1 MKLFKKHKK
10 LFWYLGLT
18 IILVLTVLSCTNPFA
33 PKLANLDAD
42 KQILGDQTTIEGLFI
57 NFSYSYKMQ
66 DTVVYGNLLSDD
78 FTFVFRN
85 YDNEPIADEA
95 WGRDEDMISTDGL
108 FQATQRLD
116 LIWNEINT
124 IFGDSLN
131 KAITRSFT
139 LDVIFTPEDRYQLQG
154 KANLTLKR
162 SDINQDW
169 KIVRW
174 RDESNN

>member
-1 MKLFKKHKK
+1 MNDLDKYRKLF
-10 LFWYLGLT
+10 
-18 IILVLTVLSCTNPFA
+18 LVLGQIVLLAFITISCTNPFA
-33 PKLANLDAD
+33 PKLANLDSE
-42 KQILGDQTTIEGLFI
+42 KPILGDQTTIEGLFI

-85 YDNEPIADEA
+85 YDKEPIADEA
-95 WGRDEDMISTDGL
+95 WGRDEDMITTNGL
-108 FQATQRLD
+108 FEATQRLD
-116 LIWNEINT
+116 LIWNEIST

-139 LDVIFTPEDRYQLQG
+139 LDVVFTPEDRYQLQG

-162 SDINQDW
+162 DNIKDDW
-169 KIVRW
+169 KIIRW